1 MHGDMGRRAL
11 VLVLL
16 LGSTAV
22 AGCSTG
28 GAGGE
33 ESLQV
38 VTTVS
43 PITDIVRRVAG
54 TDAEVTG
61 VIPEGV
67 DSHTFEPTPETA
79 RAIATADV
87 IFVNGLHLEDPT
99 VELAESS
106 GADAPVFALGDNAV
120 DAAAYVYDF
129 SFPRSEG
136 NPNPHLWMDVD
147 YAIEYAELAA
157 EELGRLDPAHR
168 QGYSDNAAG
177 YVDELRSLD
186 AAIRDAVATVPEESR
201 VLLTYHDSF
210 AYFAKAYGFR
220 VVGAIQPS
228 SFAEPSAQ
236 EVAELIDQIER
247 EHVPAIF
254 GSEVFPSPVLAQIAR
269 ETGVRFEDT
278 LRDDDLPGE
287 AGEPRHSYAG
297 LMAYDVTTIVS
308 ALGGDPAAVDRL
320 AEGLFS

>member
-1 MHGDMGRRAL
+1 MVRRAL
-11 VLVLL
+11 ALMLILGFGVLGGCSSS
-16 LGSTAV
+16 GST
-22 AGCSTG
+22 GNG
-28 GAGGE
+28 G
-33 ESLQV
+33 LQV

-43 PITDIVRRVAG
+43 PVTDIVRHVAG
-54 TDAEVTG
+54 DAAEVTG

-79 RAIATADV
+79 RTIATADV
-87 IFVNGLHLEDPT
+87 MFVNGLHLEDPT
-99 VELAESS
+99 VELAVSS
-106 GADAPVFALGDNAV
+106 GTDAPVFALGDHTV
-120 DAAAYVYDF
+120 DSAEYLYDF
-129 SFPRSEG
+129 SFPRSG
-136 NPNPHLWMDVD
+136 GKPNPHLWMDVG
-147 YAIEYAELAA
+147 YAIHYAELSAD
-157 EELGRLDPAHR
+157 ELGRVDPAHR
-168 QGYSDNAAG
+168 QTYAEDAVH
-177 YVDELRSLD
+177 YVEQLRRLD
-186 AAIRDAVATVPEESR
+186 AAIRAAVATIPEANR

-287 AGEPRHSYAG
+287 PREPRHSYAG
-297 LMAYDVTTIVS
+297 LMAYDVATIVS
-308 ALGGDPAAVDRL
+308 ALGGDPAGIESF
-320 AEGLFS
+320 AEGLSS